1 MHPSNILPI
10 AMINSTSQLLLQ
22 SYSQSHI
29 SWTWWCPVLALL
41 SDTLARAHSLTHSH
55 TKYINGFNVF
65 TLPASPPFTLAVF
78 HESFLSLSL
87 FLCPSVNL
95 THRGR
100 SSPQQQQQQQR
111 LALPPSALD
120 PPKHKACLLSC
131 RTKAT
136 HAKPGEWRR
145 AVRASRRHSESA
157 LL

>member
-1 MHPSNILPI
+1 MHSSNILPT
-10 AMINSTSQLLLQ
+10 AMVNSPGRLLLQ

-29 SWTWWCPVLALL
+29 PWTWWCPVLALL
-41 SDTLARAHSLTHSH
+41 SYTHARARAHTHTH

-87 FLCPSVNL
+87 FLSPSVNL

-120 PPKHKACLLSC
+120 PPKHKACLFSC

-145 AVRASRRHSESA
+145 AVRASHRHSESA
-157 LL
+157 LH